1 MVADGSVL
9 GLFECSTGLAPTSRD
24 ILKSMVHYG
33 SRKTPSRQPSCI
45 NIDDHDCFERVHFL
59 LKNTDI
65 RVEYYKPPSKEE
77 TAACT
82 ALGEAGQLGPRMV
95 YR

>member
-1 MVADGSVL
+1 MVADGSIL
-9 GLFECSTGLAPTSRD
+9 GPFECSTGLTPTSMD

-45 NIDDHDCFERVHFL
+45 NIDDHDCFERVRFL

-77 TAACT
+77 TAACM

-95 YR
+95 